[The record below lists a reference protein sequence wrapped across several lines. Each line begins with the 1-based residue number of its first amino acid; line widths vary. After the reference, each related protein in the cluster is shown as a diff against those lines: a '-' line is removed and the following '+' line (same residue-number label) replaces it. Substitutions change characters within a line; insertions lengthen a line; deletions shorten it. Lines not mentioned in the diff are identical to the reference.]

1 MMTLPFQHGVTLSRW
16 LKAVKVMLEKDPGSP
31 KINRL
36 QIIVIVEADM
46 NMIMKVIW
54 TRRLVPQAEK
64 WKYISPVQF
73 RNQKGRTALDT
84 LLLKITTM
92 DLLWLFRLNG
102 ALLNNDAV
110 ACYDRMIPALS
121 SLHLQSLGLPELA
134 ATCSVQLNKRM
145 RHH

>member
-1 MMTLPFQHGVTLSRW
+1 
-16 LKAVKVMLEKDPGSP
+16 
-31 KINRL
+31 
-36 QIIVIVEADM
+36 
-46 NMIMKVIW
+46 MKVIW
-54 TRRLVPQAEK
+54 ARRLVPQAEK

-73 RNQKGRTALDT
+73 GNQKGRTALDT

-92 DLLWLFRLNG
+92 DLLRLFRLNG

-121 SLHLQSLGLPELA
+121 SLYLQSLGLPELA

>member
-1 MMTLPFQHGVTLSRW
+1 
-16 LKAVKVMLEKDPGSP
+16 MLEKDPGSP

-36 QIIVIVEADM
+36 QVIVIVEADM

-54 TRRLVPQAEK
+54 KRCLVPQAEK

-73 RNQKGRTALDT
+73 GNRKGRTALNL

-92 DLLWLFRLNG
+92 DLLQLFSLNG

-121 SLHLQSLGLPELA
+121 SRSRQQPVA
-134 ATCSVQLNKRM
+134 CN
-145 RHH
+145 